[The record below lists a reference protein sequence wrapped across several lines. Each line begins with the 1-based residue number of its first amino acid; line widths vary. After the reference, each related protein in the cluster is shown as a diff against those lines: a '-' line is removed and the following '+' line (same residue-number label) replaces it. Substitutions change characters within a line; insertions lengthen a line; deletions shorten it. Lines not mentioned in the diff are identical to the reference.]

1 MLKMLCV
8 SFLSNSFGLLVLYY
22 RAVGLLHVQCA
33 VFILT
38 PTWFKLK
45 KPTPTINSVISLKNS
60 QWHVAQTRLSLGG
73 SVWFFFLWP
82 CASRCIFMCH
92 AAKSSSSSRYTFI
105 WIQACWRANT
115 PAHTNSQV
123 ACFIYEWG
131 TCAVYC
137 VPDVCFS
144 SEPEIQ
150 LPALWLGKELPP
162 RGGGFCVMKRLLSPP
177 NCTPNPAW
185 THTYIYMCVYTV
197 ADGQH
202 THALNLITLCRS
214 FFFYGSR
221 DCGLHNKE
229 RQRSLINLE
238 SSVDLGGYQGG
249 SSLRV
254 IQLGWIPLPSNAV
267 QLQRQGLHC
276 NS

>member
-8 SFLSNSFGLLVLYY
+8 SFLGNSFGLLVLYY

-45 KPTPTINSVISLKNS
+45 KPTPTINTVISLKNS

-82 CASRCIFMCH
+82 CALRCIFMCH
-92 AAKSSSSSRYTFI
+92 AAKSSSSRYTFI

-162 RGGGFCVMKRLLSPP
+162 RGGGGGVLCNEEIIEPP
-177 NCTPNPAW
+177 ELYPKPCMN
-185 THTYIYMCVYTV
+185 THIYIYVCIYSCRWT
-197 ADGQH
+197 AH
-202 THALNLITLCRS
+202 TCT
-214 FFFYGSR
+214 
-221 DCGLHNKE
+221 
-229 RQRSLINLE
+229 
-238 SSVDLGGYQGG
+238 
-249 SSLRV
+249 
-254 IQLGWIPLPSNAV
+254 
-267 QLQRQGLHC
+267 
-276 NS
+276 